1 MVDTHLL
8 RGRVPLSLAAPGR
21 LVQEQRDGVSWS
33 ERAAHDHV
41 MIAVGRVGTHRGER
55 PGLGGEHEEQERK
68 GVTRLTHSVV
78 FLEVMSLFYFLNVLV
93 TGR

>member
-1 MVDTHLL
+1 M
-8 RGRVPLSLAAPGR
+8 
-21 LVQEQRDGVSWS
+21 
-33 ERAAHDHV
+33 

-93 TGR
+93 TGK